1 MSRKF
6 NSIIK
11 TSCGVFI
18 LSTTFFIGTLQ
29 NSYASSV
36 KFAQT
41 INKNNLPKPIYQN
54 SLGTFY
60 EELSN
65 YNVTTENFNNQL
77 TQWFDLDSDHSFE
90 KVREFVDEI
99 GYKHETFQHIYKGL
113 KVENDLVFV
122 HSKSGKVTS
131 ANGQM
136 VRFYD
141 FDISFDLTDEEFLNI
156 AITDFNVNSKVKNSE
171 IELVITKIPSEKGV
185 EIIATKKVKLNSFKP
200 IKSYFYFINPKGEIV
215 KKYKAIHTAD
225 LPGSGTTYY
234 RGTQNF
240 TVDSFNGQYRLKDN
254 FRNIHT
260 LNAANLYF
268 DEFTWEIS
276 GSQDFLN
283 TSTSFTAIPMRP
295 AVEVHW
301 GMSKTYDYYKNV
313 HNRNSYDGL
322 GSIITNYYNFPEDFE
337 DPQNAFAADFGDQ
350 VAMFFGIG
358 GNIFNPVV
366 GIDVAGHEFSHLVI
380 GRNGNGG
387 LEYLGESGALNESFA
402 DIFGTSIEF
411 YVNLSPNWTI
421 GEGVVKPFITPS
433 YLRNMSNPNDVSD
446 MLESQQPD
454 TYTGTYWADPTD
466 FDFDNG
472 GVHINSGVGNFW
484 FYLLSDQTLHTGTND
499 LGNAYSV
506 QGIGINKAEK
516 IVYKALMEGLTPSAT
531 YFDAF
536 NATRQAAL
544 ALYGPGSNEHNQLV
558 NAWYAVGVGPS
569 LLSVDKNELKVNLS
583 VYPNPTKDGK
593 LNIESQLDGNATVQ
607 VYDLL
612 GKQVSSVFS
621 LQQGSNQIDIPNL
634 SNGIYFLVFKSEGKT
649 HTEKLIKN

>member
-1 MSRKF
+1 MIRKF

-11 TSCGVFI
+11 TSCGVLI
-18 LSTTFFIGTLQ
+18 LSTTFFIGTFH
-29 NSYASSV
+29 NSYANTINIS
-36 KFAQT
+36 QT
-41 INKNNLPKPIYQN
+41 INKGNFPKPVFQNNLG
-54 SLGTFY
+54 SFY
-60 EELSN
+60 EELSA
-65 YNVTTENFNNQL
+65 YNINTTDFNSQL
-77 TQWFDLDSDHSFE
+77 NQWFDLDDNHTFE

-131 ANGQM
+131 ANGQL
-136 VRFYD
+136 VRFSD
-141 FDISFDLTDEEFLNI
+141 LDISYNLSDEDFLNI
-156 AITDFNVNSKVKNSE
+156 AINDFKVDSKIKNSE
-171 IELVITKIPSEKGV
+171 IELLISKIPTANGV
-185 EIIATKKVKLNSFKP
+185 EMFATKKVKLISFKP
-200 IKSYFYFINPKGEIV
+200 LKSFYYFINADGKIV
-215 KKYKAIHTAD
+215 KKYKAINSAD
-225 LPGSGTTYY
+225 VPGSGTTYY
-234 RGTQNF
+234 HGTQNF

-260 LNAANLYF
+260 LNAVNLYF
-268 DEFTWEIS
+268 DDFSFEIA
-276 GSQDFLN
+276 GSQDYLN
-283 TSTSFTAIPMRP
+283 ATTSFATIPLRP

-301 GMSKTYDYYKNV
+301 AMSKTYDYFKNV

-322 GSIITNYYNFPEDFE
+322 GSVITNYYNFPDDFE
-337 DPQNAFAADFGDQ
+337 DNENAFAADFGDY

-358 GNIFNPVV
+358 GEFLNPVV

-387 LEYLGESGALNESFA
+387 LEYIGESGALNESFA

-411 YVNLSPNWTI
+411 YTNLSPNWTI
-421 GEGVVKPFITPS
+421 AEGIVKPFITPS
-433 YLRNMSNPNDVSD
+433 YFRNMSNPNDVSE
-446 MLESQQPD
+446 MLDTAQPD

-466 FDFDNG
+466 FEFDSG

-531 YFDAF
+531 YYDAF

-544 ALYGPGSNEHNQLV
+544 ALYGPVQMSTINWLMLGM
-558 NAWYAVGVGPS
+558 
-569 LLSVDKNELKVNLS
+569 LLEWVHL
-583 VYPNPTKDGK
+583 Y
-593 LNIESQLDGNATVQ
+593 
-607 VYDLL
+607 
-612 GKQVSSVFS
+612 
-621 LQQGSNQIDIPNL
+621 
-634 SNGIYFLVFKSEGKT
+634 
-649 HTEKLIKN
+649 